1 MNESAFH
8 LAGRAA
14 LVIGADG
21 GIGRATARVFASLGA
36 RLLLADLEAP
46 EALASELAVGGAE
59 ATAVACDVRSREAI
73 EATVAAAGDLDVLVY
88 LAAIARFD
96 YDWREPGWDD
106 VFDEVIAVNL
116 RGAVQAARAAM
127 PGMAAR
133 GWGRI
138 VLVGSLAGKSGGLI
152 AGAPYAASKGGL
164 HALVKWLA
172 RRGGPDNVLVN
183 GVAPASTMTPM
194 MEGRPVDLRNIP
206 LGRMSRPEEIAWPIA
221 FLCSDAASYMTGAV
235 IDVNGGVFM
244 GS

>member
-1 MNESAFH
+1 MKDKAYL
-8 LAGRAA
+8 LASRNV

-21 GIGRATARVFASLGA
+21 GIGRATARVLASLGA
-36 RLLLADLEAP
+36 RLFLADLAP
-46 EALASELAVGGAE
+46 PAPLAAELAGAGAE
-59 ATAVACDVRSREAI
+59 ATPIACDVRSREAI
-73 EATVAAAGDLDVLVY
+73 EAAVRAAGDPDVLVY

-96 YDWREPGWDD
+96 EDWGDPGWDD
-106 VFDEVIAVNL
+106 VFDDVIAVNL

-152 AGAPYAASKGGL
+152 AGAHYTASKGGL

-183 GVAPASTMTPM
+183 GVAPASTITPM

-206 LGRMSRPEEIAWPIA
+206 LGRMSHPEEIAWPIA
-221 FLCSDAASYMTGAV
+221 FLCSDAASYITGAV

-244 GS
+244 GN